1 MRSQDS
7 GIIRW
12 LPAVLAVTA
21 LLAGLVGV
29 VAGMFLFPRTLTVEK
44 PVEVVVEKRVEVPV
58 EKPVIVE
65 KRVELPAPPFSYE
78 PEVGGRVSVSA
89 DDLRVA
95 LRMRDAI
102 RKASDEPKIAYDSD
116 AIFLPT
122 KTLKVLVVPNPASAS
137 VLNHSAVRAVV
148 VDVFEAKGFTVLAD
162 DSTVG
167 DWNTL
172 VHVEIDAVAF
182 SGRGL
187 AGRVSVSLRQGMLG
201 FSNTVWRKVNLPV
214 VSFSE
219 VCNFGADPS
228 TVVLAVVRTQAER
241 AATDLASK
249 KTR

>member
-44 PVEVVVEKRVEVPV
+44 PVEVVVEKRVEVLV

-65 KRVELPAPPFSYE
+65 KRVELPPPPFSYE
-78 PEVGGRVSVSA
+78 PEVGGRVTVSS
-89 DDLRVA
+89 DDLRIA

-137 VLNHSAVRAVV
+137 VLNHSAIRAVV

-172 VHVEIDAVAF
+172 VHVEIDAVAL

-219 VCNFGADPS
+219 VRNFGADPS

>member
-1 MRSQDS
+1 MQSQDS
-7 GIIRW
+7 GLIRW
-12 LPAVLAVTA
+12 LPAVLAATA
-21 LLAGLVGV
+21 LVAGLVGA
-29 VAGMFLFPRTLTVEK
+29 VAGTFMFPRTLTVEK
-44 PVEVVVEKRVEVPV
+44 PVEVVVEKRVEVLV

-65 KRVELPAPPFSYE
+65 KRVELPPPPFSYE
-78 PEVGGRVSVSA
+78 PEVGGRVSVSS

-102 RKASDEPKIAYDSD
+102 RKATDEPKIAYDSD

-137 VLNHSAVRAVV
+137 VLNPSAIRSVV
-148 VDVFEAKGFTVLAD
+148 SDIFEAKGFKVLD
-162 DSTVG
+162 DEATDG

-172 VHVEIDAVAF
+172 VHVEIDAVAL
-182 SGRGL
+182 SGKGM

-219 VCNFGADPS
+219 VRNFGSDPS
-228 TVVLAVVRTQAER
+228 AVVLAVVRTQAER

-249 KTR
+249 KAR

>member
-65 KRVELPAPPFSYE
+65 KRVELPPPPFSYE
-78 PEVGGRVSVSA
+78 PEVGGRVTVSS
-89 DDLRVA
+89 DDLRIA

-102 RKASDEPKIAYDSD
+102 RKAGDDPKIAYDSD

-137 VLNHSAVRAVV
+137 VLNHSAIRAVV

-172 VHVEIDAVAF
+172 VHVEIDAVAL

-219 VCNFGADPS
+219 VRNFGADPS
-228 TVVLAVVRTQAER
+228 SVVLTVVRTQAER